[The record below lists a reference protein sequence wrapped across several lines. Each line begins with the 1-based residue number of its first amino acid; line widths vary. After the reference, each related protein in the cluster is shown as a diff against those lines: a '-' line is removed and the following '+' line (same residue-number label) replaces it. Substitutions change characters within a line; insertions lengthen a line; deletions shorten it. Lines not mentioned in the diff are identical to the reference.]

1 MPGCCKIIIIQVTI
15 SVIILLLF
23 LVGCYVLRTLSCN
36 VSSPLALTMTTST
49 SNPTKVVSPLN
60 HLGMDDTCGQNRT
73 VLGNWFVNC

>member
-15 SVIILLLF
+15 ILLLF
-23 LVGCYVLRTLSCN
+23 LVGTYVLSTLSCN

-49 SNPTKVVSPLN
+49 SNPTLKVVSPVN

-73 VLGNWFVNC
+73 VLGNWFVVGH